1 MTAACSRLVKRSEW
15 LLFDERALQLQV
27 TEESMLICVM
37 QLHFGDT
44 DALSDVTRP
53 HRLAAGLDM
62 FAGDRDLSIR
72 DHRFYVQ

>member
-1 MTAACSRLVKRSEW
+1 
-15 LLFDERALQLQV
+15 
-27 TEESMLICVM
+27 MLICVT
-37 QLHFGDT
+37 QLYFGDT

-72 DHRFYVQ
+72 VHRFYVQ